1 MAKRRAS
8 GEGNIRKRKDE
19 RWEGRYTAGYDP
31 QTGKRITK
39 NVLGKTQAEVR
50 EKLKAAI
57 KQAEET
63 DLVRGGQ
70 YTLVQWLHYW
80 MDNYGK
86 VYLRPSSQVN
96 YNGFLNHQIADDP
109 VMGTIKLLKV
119 RGRDLQ
125 TFYARMA
132 ESGRVVRRESKDQ
145 PKGLSPK
152 SIRNM
157 HFFISHALEQAVKEK
172 LITENPCR
180 NCVLPRREK
189 KEMKTLPLDDLNA
202 FFAEAKRSGIFE
214 LYYTEMATGLRRG
227 ELVGIKWSDI
237 NFDENSIYIQRQIT
251 RVNGVVQESPL
262 KTANAY
268 RQIIV
273 PPEVTAMLREKME
286 RENGKSVYAFSAKSG
301 DAMCPDSMLD
311 MLHRVLKRAGLP
323 QVRFHDLRHT
333 FATLALQNGVDV
345 KTLSGLLGHYSA
357 GFTLDTYGH
366 ITPAMKQDAANKI
379 GGFLSGTA

>member
-1 MAKRRAS
+1 MAKRRAN
-8 GEGNIRKRKDE
+8 GEGSIRKRSDG
-19 RWEGRYTAGYDP
+19 RWEGRYVAGYDP
-31 QTGKRITK
+31 RTGKRITK

-50 EKLKAAI
+50 DKLKAAI
-57 KQAEET
+57 KIAEET
-63 DLVRGGQ
+63 DLVRGEQ
-70 YTLVQWLHYW
+70 YTLVQWLKYW
-80 MDNYGK
+80 MNNYGK
-86 VYLRPSSQVN
+86 VYLRPSSQKN
-96 YNGFLNHQIADDP
+96 YNGFLNHQIADDS
-109 VMGTIKLLKV
+109 VLGTIKLTKV

-125 TFYARMA
+125 AFYTRLA
-132 ESGRVVRRESKDQ
+132 ESGRIVRKESVKQ

-152 SIRNM
+152 SIRNI
-157 HFFISHALEQAVKEK
+157 HFFISHAMEQAMKEK

-180 NCVLPRREK
+180 DCVLPRREK

-202 FFAEAKRSGIFE
+202 FFAEAKRSGVYE

-262 KTANAY
+262 KTTNAY
-268 RQIIV
+268 RLIIV
-273 PPEVTAMLREKME
+273 PPEVTAMLKEKME

-323 QVRFHDLRHT
+323 QVRFHDLRHPYVKHT
-333 FATLALQNGVDV
+333 TKKYCLQKQKSQATASDGSLRF
-345 KTLSGLLGHYSA
+345 LLLLKLHY
-357 GFTLDTYGH
+357 
-366 ITPAMKQDAANKI
+366 I
-379 GGFLSGTA
+379 

>member
-8 GEGNIRKRKDE
+8 GEGNIRKRRDG

-31 QTGKRITK
+31 KTGKRIIK
-39 NVLGKTQAEVR
+39 NVLGKTQTETR

-57 KQAEET
+57 KKAEET
-63 DLVRGGQ
+63 DLVRGEQ
-70 YTLVQWLHYW
+70 YTLVQWLRYW
-80 MDNYGK
+80 MNNYGK

-96 YNGFLNHQIADDP
+96 YNGFLNHQIAEDS
-109 VMGTIKLLKV
+109 VMGTIKLTKL

-125 TFYARMA
+125 AFYTRMA
-132 ESGRVVRRESKDQ
+132 ESGRVVRKESEDQ
-145 PKGLSPK
+145 PKGLSAK

-180 NCVLPRREK
+180 DCILPRKEK
-189 KEMKTLPLDDLNA
+189 TEMKTLPLDDLKA
-202 FFAEAKRSGIFE
+202 FFEEAKRSGVYE

-227 ELVGIKWSDI
+227 ELVGIKWTDI
-237 NFDENSIYIQRQIT
+237 NFDENSICIQRQIT
-251 RVNGVVQESPL
+251 RVNGKVQESPL
-262 KTANAY
+262 KTKNAY

-273 PPEVTAMLREKME
+273 PPEVTAMLKEKME
-286 RENGKSVYAFSAKSG
+286 QEDGKSVYAFSAKSG

-311 MLHRVLKRAGLP
+311 MLHRVLKRAGLEEI
-323 QVRFHDLRHT
+323 RFHDLRHT
-333 FATLALQNGVDV
+333 FATLAIQNGVDV

-366 ITPAMKQDAANKI
+366 ITPAMKQDAANKV
-379 GGFLSGTA
+379 GAFLSGTA